1 MFHAMDAL
9 LLTVRGM
16 LYPLLQGLQPLL
28 KPLCFVVAW
37 GVLGLGGWSVWSA
50 VRDSIARAQQ
60 MHRVPCAGCRYF
72 SGDYHLKCPIHP
84 RTALSEAAID
94 CPDFEVASPIT
105 RSLNA
110 LKDTDRYVD
119 SPPPGL

>member
-1 MFHAMDAL
+1 MDAL

-37 GVLGLGGWSVWSA
+37 GVLGLGAWSVWSA
-50 VRDSIARAQQ
+50 VRDSVARAQQ
-60 MHRVPCAGCRYF
+60 MHRIPCAGCRYF

-84 RTALSEAAID
+84 RAALSEAAID
-94 CPDFEVASPIT
+94 CLDFEVASPVT

-110 LKDTDRYVD
+110 LKDTDRYAD
-119 SPPPGL
+119 SPPPRL